1 MHPNPRVGTHLCSFL
16 HTPIICTHMVSVL
29 FLPPMGPTPSFSSSP
44 SKNQSQ
50 ERKAEGGLPCG
61 PVVGNLPADA
71 GDMGLIPGP
80 GKPYI
85 PQSN

>member
-1 MHPNPRVGTHLCSFL
+1 
-16 HTPIICTHMVSVL
+16 MVPVL

-61 PVVGNLPADA
+61 PDVGNLPADA

-85 PQSN
+85 PQSS